1 MAKAENKQNRISFQN
16 IFPFLGL
23 GLILVLF
30 TILTKGKL
38 FSSAALKSTL
48 NDGLYILMGTAGF
61 TLLCAEG
68 EMDFSIG
75 ANMGVSCA
83 VCCLVAKA
91 ANIYIAVPAAIL
103 TGIVIGLINGLI
115 VTKTHIMSM
124 IATMGMMFILQGLVL
139 VLLNGSVLQ
148 APLDMLKMYTD
159 PLKLFLLI
167 ATVVLGYLLL
177 EKTRFGRIA
186 KATGACPEAVRQ
198 TGISSDHI
206 KLVSYLIVGGLCG
219 ILGFVSLAR
228 TGSATNSTGGTL
240 MFNALCATL
249 MGAVPLT
256 GGPTTKFRGAILGTL
271 TISFLVTGMTL
282 LRISATNQQLI
293 KGIIFLV
300 AVGVS
305 FDRKNMK
312 VIK

>member
-1 MAKAENKQNRISFQN
+1 MAKTDTKQNKISFQN

-23 GLILVLF
+23 ALILVLF
-30 TILTKGKL
+30 TILTQGKL
-38 FSSAALKSTL
+38 FSRAALKSTL

-61 TLLCAEG
+61 TFLCAEG

-75 ANMGVSCA
+75 YNMGVSCA
-83 VCCLVAKA
+83 VCCLVANA
-91 ANIYIAVPAAIL
+91 VNIYVAVPAAIL
-103 TGIVIGLINGLI
+103 TGIVIGLVNGLI

-148 APLDMLKMYTD
+148 APLTMLKMYTD
-159 PLKLFLLI
+159 PLKIFLLI

-177 EKTRFGRIA
+177 EKTKFGRVA
-186 KATGACPEAVRQ
+186 KAVGACPEAVRQ
-198 TGISSDHI
+198 TGINSDRI
-206 KLVSYLIVGGLCG
+206 KLITYIIVGGICG

-256 GGPTTKFRGAILGTL
+256 GGPTTKFRGAVLGTL

>member
-1 MAKAENKQNRISFQN
+1 MKKAETKQSKISFQN

-23 GLILVLF
+23 ALILVLF

-38 FSSAALKSTL
+38 WALASLKSTL
-48 NDGLYILMGTAGF
+48 NDGLYILMGTVGF
-61 TLLCAEG
+61 TILCAEG

-75 ANMGVSCA
+75 YNMGVSCA
-83 VCCLVAKA
+83 VCCLVANA
-91 ANIYIAVPAAIL
+91 VNIYVAVPAAIL
-103 TGIVIGLINGLI
+103 TGLVIGLINGLI

-139 VLLNGSVLQ
+139 VILNGSVLQ
-148 APLDMLKMYTD
+148 APLTMLKLYTE
-159 PLKLFLLI
+159 PLKIVLLV
-167 ATVVLGYLLL
+167 ATVVLGYILL
-177 EKTRFGRIA
+177 EKTKFGRVA
-186 KATGACPEAVRQ
+186 KAIGACPEAVRQ
-198 TGISSDHI
+198 TGIDADRI
-206 KLVSYLIVGGLCG
+206 KLITYILMGGVCG

-228 TGSATNSTGGTL
+228 TGSATNSTGSSL

-271 TISFLVTGMTL
+271 TISFLVTGMTI
-282 LRISATNQQLI
+282 LRIDATTQQLI